1 MAEAAFVFGF
11 WGVRLVRILRLVV
24 GLLGVAS
31 LAGCADAPK
40 PVVQAPRVMPPHV
53 GPPLAGVCHVAPFTV
68 ADGGSASVAISMV
81 NDGGYCAARLTNA
94 AGQPFDAPL
103 LPAQARH
110 GQAAVWKYDGKTS
123 VEYVP
128 AAGFAGTDSFVVHL
142 KMAGKPGYTTLRVS
156 VTVS

>member
-1 MAEAAFVFGF
+1 M
-11 WGVRLVRILRLVV
+11 RIPQLVV
-24 GLLGVAS
+24 GLVGVAI
-31 LAGCADAPK
+31 LAGCAEGPK
-40 PVVQAPRVMPPHV
+40 PQAVAPRVMPPHV
-53 GPPLAGVCHVAPFTV
+53 GPPLASVCHVAPFTV
-68 ADGGSASVAISMV
+68 TDGGSASVAITMA

-123 VEYVP
+123 VEYAP
-128 AAGFAGTDSFVVHL
+128 NAGFAGTDSFVVHL